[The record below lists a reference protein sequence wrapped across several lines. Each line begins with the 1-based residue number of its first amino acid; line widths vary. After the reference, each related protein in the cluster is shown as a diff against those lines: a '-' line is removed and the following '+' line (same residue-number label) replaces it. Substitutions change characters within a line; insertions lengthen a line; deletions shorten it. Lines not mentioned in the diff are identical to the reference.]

1 MMFHDKLRKPTIV
14 VASALAMTLGA
25 TAALAQTTPAPAG
38 GPPMHGHRP
47 HGDMIGHLIVSA
59 KAQLNLNTSQ
69 QQMWD
74 AAVAQSKS
82 ARATGRASFEKV
94 RSAMSTELAKTEP
107 DLASVAAAADDA
119 KATNEA
125 LRKQVRAQW
134 LALYATFSADQ
145 KAVVKT
151 AIQSRMAKADQMRE
165 QFQQKM
171 QQRQQSQQSQ
181 QSN

>member
-1 MMFHDKLRKPTIV
+1 MRNRFTTTLAAVAAASV
-14 VASALAMTLGA
+14 VAVSGL
-25 TAALAQTTPAPAG
+25 ALAQPAHAHG
-38 GPPMHGHRP
+38 GPGGGADLGHV
-47 HGDMIGHLIVSA
+47 LWSVKS
-59 KAQLNLNTSQ
+59 QLNLNTSQ

-151 AIQSRMAKADQMRE
+151 AIQSRMAKAEQMHQ

-171 QQRQQSQQSQ
+171 QQRQQSQQS
-181 QSN
+181 N